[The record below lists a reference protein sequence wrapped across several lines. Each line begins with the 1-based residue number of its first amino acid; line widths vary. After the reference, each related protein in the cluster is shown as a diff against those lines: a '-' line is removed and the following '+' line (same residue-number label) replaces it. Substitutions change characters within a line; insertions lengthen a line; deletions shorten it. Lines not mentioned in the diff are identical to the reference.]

1 MTREEAEK
9 YDYLNETRT
18 QEQETE
24 QRLQIQATIRR
35 LKDRDHIQSVMRIDE
50 FLNPV
55 EEVVEDT
62 EEDLEDHIVA
72 IYDGH
77 EREYETEEEKV
88 IVSRVQNK
96 DALRALETLRLYE
109 EQREVGDDDL
119 IRRLNRKE
127 WDIKTSMAI
136 SCRQVVMT
144 DFFAIR

>member
-1 MTREEAEK
+1 MPREEAK
-9 YDYLNETRT
+9 NYGYLNETRA

-35 LKDRDHIQSVMRIDE
+35 LEDRGHIQTAMRIGE
-50 FLNPV
+50 FLNLV

-62 EEDLEDHIVA
+62 EEDLEDHMIA

-77 EREYETEEEKV
+77 EREYETEEEV
-88 IVSRVQNK
+88 IVSRVLEK

-136 SCRQVVMT
+136 SSRQAVMT
-144 DFFAIR
+144 DFFVIR

>member
-9 YDYLNETRT
+9 YGYLNETRA

-24 QRLQIQATIRR
+24 QRLQMQATIRR
-35 LKDRDHIQSVMRIDE
+35 LEDRGHIQSAMRIGE

-77 EREYETEEEKV
+77 EREYETEEEV

-136 SCRQVVMT
+136 SSRQAVMT
-144 DFFAIR
+144 DFFVIR

>member
-1 MTREEAEK
+1 MTISMRLGRK
-9 YDYLNETRT
+9 SKKRSNE
-18 QEQETE
+18 
-24 QRLQIQATIRR
+24 IQATIRR
-35 LKDRDHIQSVMRIDE
+35 LKDRGHIQSVIIDE

-72 IYDGH
+72 IYD
-77 EREYETEEEKV
+77 ETEEEEV

-127 WDIKTSMAI
+127 WDIKISMAI
-136 SCRQVVMT
+136 SSRQAVMT